1 VVTYLDGGPAVKAL
15 MMCAIGVVLGCVG
28 LDPITATPRL
38 TAGLPDLMDGLGLAP
53 VVMGLFG
60 ISEVLLNSG
69 MLEKTRVYEGKISG
83 LLPTREDWRKSAGPI
98 TRGTVFGFLLG
109 ILPGVG
115 TIVPQFLCYA
125 LEKRLSPHPERF
137 GKGEIEGVAS
147 PEACN
152 NAAMG
157 GTFIPLFSLGI
168 PSNAITAVLLGA
180 LMIYGLTPGPLLI
193 RTSPDFFWG
202 VIASMYIGNVFLL
215 ILNLPLIP
223 LWVRILKI
231 PYEYLAVSIIL
242 FCLIGA
248 YSLNNSI
255 VDIFIAIT
263 AGLVGVLMKRF
274 EYKPTPLI
282 LAFVLGP
289 ILETALRRSLILSEG
304 SFLIFLQRPI
314 SATLLVAAFCV
325 IAFPFISRM
334 RGWTIRGQNG

>member
-1 VVTYLDGGPAVKAL
+1 
-15 MMCAIGVVLGCVG
+15 
-28 LDPITATPRL
+28 
-38 TAGLPDLMDGLGLAP
+38 
-53 VVMGLFG
+53 
-60 ISEVLLNSG
+60 
-69 MLEKTRVYEGKISG
+69 MLEKAQVFEGRIKG
-83 LLPTREDWRKSAGPI
+83 LLPSREDWRRSTGPI
-98 TRGTVFGFLLG
+98 ARGTLFGFILG
-109 ILPGVG
+109 IIPGVG

-125 LEKRLSPHPERF
+125 LEKRLSSHPERF
-137 GKGEIEGVAS
+137 GTGEIKGVAS

-193 RTSPDFFWG
+193 RNSPDFFWG

-215 ILNLPLIP
+215 VLNLPLIP

-248 YSLNNSI
+248 YSLNNNP
-255 VDIFIAIT
+255 VEVVIAIVFSLI
-263 AGLVGVLMKRF
+263 GLVMRRYGY
-274 EYKPTPLI
+274 EPTPFI

-289 ILETALRRSLILSEG
+289 ILETALRRSLLLSDG
-304 SFLIFLQRPI
+304 SFWIFFQRPI
-314 SATLLVAAFCV
+314 SAVLLGFAIVVLVAPMLTRTRTGEGLDAE
-325 IAFPFISRM
+325 S
-334 RGWTIRGQNG
+334 